1 MSIWKT
7 WTELKI
13 ILKNKK
19 KIYLFGRS
27 EDWVPKTLRKIDQ
40 KKEIIILD
48 NNESYKNTK
57 FNNIEILNP
66 NILKSFNKKSDY
78 IIITAEPN
86 TIIPELKDFGLIES
100 ENFCCTPEIKDWG
113 NLENLKKNSSNII
126 FTSSDYF
133 DLAKARSS
141 AKGGG
146 IFIGNVAE
154 NTYEKKLDG
163 QYRQFIKL
171 NQNFFVIEY
180 VKKEMHVL

>member
-66 NILKSFNKKSDY
+66 NILKSFNKKRYY
-78 IIITAEPN
+78 IIITAEPD

-113 NLENLKKNSSNII
+113 NLENLKRI
-126 FTSSDYF
+126 
-133 DLAKARSS
+133 
-141 AKGGG
+141 
-146 IFIGNVAE
+146 
-154 NTYEKKLDG
+154 
-163 QYRQFIKL
+163 RQI
-171 NQNFFVIEY
+171 
-180 VKKEMHVL
+180 